1 MFANSQGGGDD
12 FGFPDVCK
20 TPVGPSMVPLPYPN
34 TASGTM
40 GVPAVYNILYQGAP
54 AQNLGTKIP
63 LSNGD
68 NLGVGRGLISNKH
81 MGESRSTTGAFTCLI
96 GGKPATRVS
105 SVTLQNGQA
114 PGARIS
120 PSQTKVLIL
129 AP

>member
-12 FGFPDVCK
+12 LGFPDVCN
-20 TPVGPSMVPLPYPN
+20 TPAPTGMVPLPYPN
-34 TASGTM
+34 MAKGSM
-40 GVPAVYNILYQGAP
+40 AVPAVYNILYQGAP
-54 AQNLGTKIP
+54 AQNLGSKVP

-68 NLGVGRGLISNKH
+68 NAGVGRGVASGKH
-81 MGESRSTTGAFTCLI
+81 MGESRSLTGSFTCLI
-96 GGKPATRVS
+96 GGKPATRMG
-105 SVTLQNGQA
+105 SVTLQNGQT